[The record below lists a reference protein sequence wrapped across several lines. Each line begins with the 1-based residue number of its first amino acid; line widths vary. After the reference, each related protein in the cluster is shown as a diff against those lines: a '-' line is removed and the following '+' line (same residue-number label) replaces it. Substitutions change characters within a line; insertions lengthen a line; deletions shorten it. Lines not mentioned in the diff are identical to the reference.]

1 MALQR
6 HCICLLLPSPLTVT
20 MSNPSRE
27 VTPDALLQADSSE
40 GSLRSRPVGRSSL
53 HAAALHIGPSN
64 LHAAETTLHLAQELT
79 SDTLFETLQA
89 KRSACSLRSKHVR
102 RSSLHAAAKHIGPSH
117 LHAAATTLHLA
128 QGVTTDAL
136 LETPLQANMSVGSL
150 RSKPVRRS
158 RLHVAAKHVGP
169 SNLYVAATT
178 RPTEEVT
185 VFASLEVSPRNGML
199 TDSWRSKPSVRSS
212 TEDIETTLQSYVNIP
227 VANTFASSRPSII
240 TSLDSVLH
248 FSEPSTITFS
258 SMFPT
263 LAGMTLSDIIVLST
277 MYTRASPPSLRST
290 RTCFTY

>member
-6 HCICLLLPSPLTVT
+6 HCIRLLLPSPLTVT

-89 KRSACSLRSKHVR
+89 KRAACSLRSKHVR
-102 RSSLHAAAKHIGPSH
+102 RSSLHAAAKHIGPSN
-117 LHAAATTLHLA
+117 LHA
-128 QGVTTDAL
+128 
-136 LETPLQANMSVGSL
+136 
-150 RSKPVRRS
+150 
-158 RLHVAAKHVGP
+158 
-169 SNLYVAATT
+169 AATT

-185 VFASLEVSPRNGML
+185 ALASLEVSPRNGML

-212 TEDIETTLQSYVNIP
+212 TEDIAITLQSHVDKPI
-227 VANTFASSRPSII
+227 ANTFGNSKPSII
-240 TSLDSVLH
+240 ASLDSVLH

-277 MYTRASPPSLRST
+277 I
-290 RTCFTY
+290 